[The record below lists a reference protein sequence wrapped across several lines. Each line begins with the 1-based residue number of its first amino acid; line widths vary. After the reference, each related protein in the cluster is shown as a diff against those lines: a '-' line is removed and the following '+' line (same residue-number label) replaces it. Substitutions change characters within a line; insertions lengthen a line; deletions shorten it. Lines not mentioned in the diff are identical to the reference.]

1 MTIFTNKS
9 IVERINLDGKL
20 GVVNSARISFNN
32 WKNDLDDKDLKLIK
46 YLKDRNHKS
55 PFFHPQ
61 IICLFADKEDV
72 NELLLNEY
80 DKDLF
85 AGIEICDV
93 YVRFSMYSYE
103 KLKDKLP
110 NHEIISNP
118 NNEEL
123 NELITEYGL
132 KKATTIPY
140 LSFRIS
146 CPFFVRNQLD
156 RHRIGLAFNEV
167 SRRYVDTEPTF
178 WSPKKWRKQSKDNK
192 QASIEN
198 EFIEEMNAIITT
210 EPGSG
215 MRNIPE
221 MISDADIIEDNNIQ
235 SHLKALAE
243 LINNSVIF
251 ECDYENLV
259 KHNAEW
265 YQNNLENGMCKE
277 QARMILP
284 LSTFTSFVWT
294 GSLEDYARIYNE
306 RVSPLAQIETKE
318 VVLDIG
324 KICEEEYPHAWKQ
337 LTNQ

>member
-1 MTIFTNKS
+1 MFTNKS
-9 IVERINLDGKL
+9 TVERINLDGKL

-46 YLKDRNHKS
+46 YLKDHNHKS

-103 KLKDKLP
+103 QLKDKLP
-110 NHEIISNP
+110 NHAFIPNP
-118 NNEEL
+118 DNRTV
-123 NELITEYGL
+123 NELIAEYGL

-146 CPFFVRNQLD
+146 CPIFVRNQLD

-178 WSPKKWRKQSKDNK
+178 WKPEKWRKQSKNNK
-192 QASIEN
+192 QASDGYIDDTLNAKCSKLYEFACNQIFDDYQALIEGGIAK
-198 EFIEEMNAIITT
+198 E
-210 EPGSG
+210 
-215 MRNIPE
+215 
-221 MISDADIIEDNNIQ
+221 
-235 SHLKALAE
+235 LAR
-243 LINNSVIF
+243 
-251 ECDYENLV
+251 
-259 KHNAEW
+259 AE
-265 YQNNLENGMCKE
+265 
-277 QARMILP
+277 LP

-318 VVLDIG
+318 IALDIG

>member
-1 MTIFTNKS
+1 MSIFTNKS
-9 IVERINLDGKL
+9 TVERINLDGEL
-20 GVVNSARISFNN
+20 GVINSARISFDN
-32 WKNDLDDKDLKLIK
+32 WKTKLDAKDLKLIK
-46 YLKDRNHKS
+46 YLKDHNHKS

-85 AGIEICDV
+85 AGIEICGE

-103 KLKDKLP
+103 RLKNKLP
-110 NHEIISNP
+110 NHAIIPNP

-123 NELITEYGL
+123 NELIAEYGL

-140 LSFRIS
+140 LSFRVS
-146 CPFFVRNQLD
+146 CPIFVRNQLD
-156 RHRIGLAFNEV
+156 RHRVGFAFNEV
-167 SRRYVDTEPTF
+167 SRRYVNTEPQF
-178 WSPKKWRKQSKDNK
+178 WNSKKWRKQSKDNK

-198 EFIEEMNAIITT
+198 EFVEEKEVFSQSLKYFDISTRKVDKDYQVHFDYNLII
-210 EPGSG
+210 
-215 MRNIPE
+215 
-221 MISDADIIEDNNIQ
+221 
-235 SHLKALAE
+235 ALQ
-243 LINNSVIF
+243 N
-251 ECDYENLV
+251 D
-259 KHNAEW
+259 W
-265 YQNNLENGMCKE
+265 YKENLENGMCKE
-277 QARMILP
+277 QARAILP

-318 VVLDIG
+318 IALDIG
-324 KICEEEYPHAWKQ
+324 KFCEEQYPHAWKR

>member
-1 MTIFTNKS
+1 MSIFTNKS
-9 IVERINLDGKL
+9 IVERVYLDGQI
-20 GVVNSARISFNN
+20 GVIRAARISFNN

-46 YLKDRNHKS
+46 YLKDHNHKS

-110 NHEIISNP
+110 NHEITSNP

-146 CPFFVRNQLD
+146 CPIFVRNQLD

-198 EFIEEMNAIITT
+198 EFVKEKNARFTDGGLHNFTT
-210 EPGSG
+210 S
-215 MRNIPE
+215 
-221 MISDADIIEDNNIQ
+221 
-235 SHLKALAE
+235 LY
-243 LINNSVIF
+243 
-251 ECDYENLV
+251 DYENSINV
-259 KHNAEW
+259 DNRW
-265 YQNNLENGMCKE
+265 YTTNLENGMCKE

-294 GSLEDYARIYNE
+294 GSLEDYARVYNE